1 MDKKIPCRQGT
12 AADIIKSL
20 GITEEE
26 LERAKKLVEKLTG
39 KQKWQGNQADK

>member
-1 MDKKIPCRQGT
+1 MNKKIPCRQGT

-26 LERAKKLVEKLTG
+26 LERAKKYIEIATKEIRKHNG
-39 KQKWQGNQADK
+39 KEIR